1 VQDDKDDVVEYD
13 ILVKT
18 ERVKVGGKLYHLTE
32 MSIADVEKYQTAQK
46 KRAVYSPS
54 GSPTGVGD
62 FNGIYADLVK
72 RCLRDPESGKLVD
85 PTGALF
91 QNWPASVMVSLFTRC
106 ERLCSIA
113 KERDVIEDEAKKD

>member
-18 ERVKVGGKLYHLTE
+18 ERVKVGGKL
-32 MSIADVEKYQTAQK
+32 YQTAQK